1 MDTRP
6 GLQAVLEQVRR
17 KACDVVIVQRMSRL
31 ARNARDL
38 LNLSDEFR
46 QLGVALITLKER
58 IDFGTSY
65 GRAMFGMLSAIAELE
80 RDIIE
85 EQMTE
90 NREAR
95 WRAARCFVGKVPF
108 GYRWNKGESRL
119 ELDEREREVYLK
131 IIDLYLNRGMSY
143 KAICLHLR
151 EQGIKCRRADFSQ
164 GVLSGI
170 LKNPLDFLSDKTNK
184 RRKTKVFMRIATAI

>member
-1 MDTRP
+1 MNAPAPIQLRAVGYVRVSTPEQAKEGESLKTQQDAITAFAKHEGYQLLGIEKDEGISGKSMDTRP
-6 GLQAVLEQVRR
+6 GLQAVLDQVRR

-38 LNLSDEFR
+38 LNMSDDFR
-46 QLGVALITLKER
+46 KLGVALVTLKER
-58 IDFGTSY
+58 VDFSTSY
-65 GRAMFGMLSAIAELE
+65 GRAMFAMLSAIAELE

-108 GYRWNKGESRL
+108 G
-119 ELDEREREVYLK
+119 
-131 IIDLYLNRGMSY
+131 
-143 KAICLHLR
+143 
-151 EQGIKCRRADFSQ
+151 
-164 GVLSGI
+164 
-170 LKNPLDFLSDKTNK
+170 
-184 RRKTKVFMRIATAI
+184 